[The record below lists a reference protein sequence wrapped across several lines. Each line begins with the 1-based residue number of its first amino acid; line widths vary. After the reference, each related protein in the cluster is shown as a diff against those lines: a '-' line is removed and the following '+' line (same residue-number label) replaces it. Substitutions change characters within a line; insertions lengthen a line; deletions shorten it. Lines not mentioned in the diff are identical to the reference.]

1 MLSGARVV
9 VVVPAYDVAERIS
22 QVLRTLPS
30 WVDEIVVVDDASRD
44 GTAGAAQE
52 VIDARVTLLRHER
65 NRGVGAAIVTGYRH
79 ALATPGSPRDAL
91 VVMAGDAQMDPRDLE
106 SVTLPIV
113 TGEAGYVKGDRF
125 AHPDSRDIPWTR
137 KLGGRVFSMATTLAL
152 GTKITDSQCGFTA
165 IARSACESLELRAL
179 WPRYGYPNDLLAML
193 VRANVTI
200 LHVPVRPVY
209 FEGAPGL
216 GLRHLPRIAWIVAR
230 AAVKIRS

>member
-125 AHPDSRDIPWTR
+125 AHPDSRDVPWTR

-200 LHVPVRPVY
+200 LTCPSAPSTSRALRAWVY
-209 FEGAPGL
+209 ATCRASRGSSR
-216 GLRHLPRIAWIVAR
+216 GLR
-230 AAVKIRS
+230 